1 MSDELERR
9 VDEAIRNDGILS
21 VAQGLREYYEAD
33 NRIGVVLDR
42 LIEDLRSGSL
52 SAETRAEAEASL
64 TEIDPES
71 TAHVVIRRA
80 LAEQGN

>member
-33 NRIGVVLDR
+33 IA
-42 LIEDLRSGSL
+42 
-52 SAETRAEAEASL
+52 SAL
-64 TEIDPES
+64 YS
-71 TAHVVIRRA
+71 TD
-80 LAEQGN
+80 